1 MEILRGRLNDNSR
14 LLEALSKEQY
24 NGTPITVQV
33 YLSDYLDITSLLAMK
48 KRMVE
53 TAEISKKKL
62 RLISHTSNLDVEK
75 FATRLFADR
84 DDIFITIDWRN
95 KDEENTPSD

>member
-1 MEILRGRLNDNSR
+1 MEILRRRLNDNSR

-24 NGTPITVQV
+24 NGAPITVQV
-33 YLSDYLDITSLLAMK
+33 YLPDYLDITSLLAMK